1 MAGVDKEAT
10 LVSLECHTS
19 PPAACT
25 DFPPQV
31 IISVVLTDPFCLTC
45 LTCLSCLACLA
56 YPDSLSLRCPE
67 FCLDEERAA
76 GVPQTMTK
84 PGLASCTMGCA
95 YANHP
100 VRRSSVNLMRI
111 GRGCYSL

>member
-45 LTCLSCLACLA
+45 LTCLSCLACLV
-56 YPDSLSLRCPE
+56 YPDALSSLPRILP
-67 FCLDEERAA
+67 
-76 GVPQTMTK
+76 
-84 PGLASCTMGCA
+84 
-95 YANHP
+95 
-100 VRRSSVNLMRI
+100 RRRTR
-111 GRGCYSL
+111 GRRPPDND